1 MFKYLQNIYRLYE
14 YWKKHPM
21 ASKNMNRTMSN
32 FIRWQFG
39 SRILNKPVVWSWIG
53 DTKLIVETG
62 MTGATM
68 NIYCGL
74 HEFYDMAFL
83 LNFLRLEDTFVD
95 IGANV
100 GTYSILASG
109 VIGAKSISIEPV
121 PTTFKSLSRNI
132 AVNGISNL
140 VELNCFGVGSID
152 GTELVFIADQDTTN
166 RVAPSA
172 YTGKTVKVPIRSVD
186 SLLFGLDSIMWK
198 IDVEGFEEQ
207 VLSGANASLSNK
219 NLKVIEIEGD
229 SPLIREI
236 LIEKGFEICTYNPFT
251 RELIKSKDKKDN
263 HNWLYIRDFDF
274 VLNRCKSASLLT
286 INNVTF

>member
-1 MFKYLQNIYRLYE
+1 
-14 YWKKHPM
+14 
-21 ASKNMNRTMSN
+21 
-32 FIRWQFG
+32 
-39 SRILNKPVVWSWIG
+39 
-53 DTKLIVETG
+53 

-83 LNFLRLEDTFVD
+83 LNFLRPEDAFVD

-109 VIGAKSISIEPV
+109 VVGAKSISIEPV
-121 PTTFKSLSRNI
+121 PTTFQSLSHNI

-140 VELNCFGVGSID
+140 VDLNCCGVGSTD
-152 GTELVFIADQDTTN
+152 GTELIFIADQDTTN
-166 RVAPSA
+166 RVAPCD

-186 SLLFGLDSIMWK
+186 SLLSGIDSIMWK

-207 VLSGANASLSNK
+207 VLSGANASLSNEK
-219 NLKVIEIEGD
+219 LKAIEIEGD

-236 LIEKGFEICTYNPFT
+236 LMKKGFEICTYNPFT
-251 RELIKSKDKKDN
+251 RELIKSNDKKES
-263 HNWLYIRDFDF
+263 HNWLYVRDFDL
-274 VLNRCKSASLLT
+274 VSNRCKSASE
-286 INNVTF
+286 ININDVVF